1 MSQLQ
6 LNGPNEPVAHYK
18 EFHGRSTEQMAML
31 IADGRVPMSV
41 NGVMQRNLKVLEK
54 DASGMYKFSDPVRS
68 AWMDNYFD
76 TGDAIALHPNGNIKV
91 VLDAQP
97 LREMNSRSQLSD
109 CALVLP
115 DGMYE
120 KLEGHEF
127 TREQIK
133 NYIDKW
139 LARDE
144 AKSNP
149 LWLALARD
157 SNILNSYVD
166 SIFAQASQRFKY
178 DKNMG
183 LYVPDTPK
191 EPQMRSWCIGGLSN
205 RSLANGRLDLD
216 NEAGRLV
223 GVGSEARVAQKSA
236 TLEHRV

>member
-6 LNGPNEPVAHYK
+6 LNGPNEPVDHYK
-18 EFHGRSTEQMAML
+18 EFYGRSTEQMPML

-41 NGVMQRNLKVLEK
+41 NGLMQRNLEVSEK

-97 LREMNSRSQLSD
+97 LREMNSRSQLSN

-149 LWLALARD
+149 
-157 SNILNSYVD
+157 SNEPSPQLDRHSLRTKENGYIPIGGHFLNSLPEF
-166 SIFAQASQRFKY
+166 FAS
-178 DKNMG
+178 
-183 LYVPDTPK
+183 K
-191 EPQMRSWCIGGLSN
+191 E
-205 RSLANGRLDLD
+205 
-216 NEAGRLV
+216 
-223 GVGSEARVAQKSA
+223 K
-236 TLEHRV
+236 